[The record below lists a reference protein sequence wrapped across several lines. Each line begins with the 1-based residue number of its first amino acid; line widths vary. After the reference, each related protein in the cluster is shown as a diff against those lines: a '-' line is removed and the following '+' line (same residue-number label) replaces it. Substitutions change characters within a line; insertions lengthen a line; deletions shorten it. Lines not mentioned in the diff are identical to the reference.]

1 MATWNDSSSSSSSSS
16 DEDQE
21 CANVTLTT
29 TTTDSDSEN
38 EEVKSELNSYSN
50 LETAFNELL
59 DESSK
64 LAIEYKSLRKKFSNL
79 EKGYEIFKK
88 KENEGLKTENQCFI
102 STVSNSLNQ
111 NNCSSLKYEKSFQL
125 FLNEGLT
132 RSKMASLIYGNNG
145 NIGTNDLGN
154 EEPLKIDKT
163 AFDNS
168 SSGSLS
174 DNLVL
179 WK

>member
-64 LAIEYKSLRKKFSNL
+64 LVVEYKSLRKKFLNL
-79 EKGYEIFKK
+79 KKGYEIFKK
-88 KENEGLKTENQCFI
+88 ENK
-102 STVSNSLNQ
+102 
-111 NNCSSLKYEKSFQL
+111 
-125 FLNEGLT
+125 
-132 RSKMASLIYGNNG
+132 
-145 NIGTNDLGN
+145 
-154 EEPLKIDKT
+154 
-163 AFDNS
+163 
-168 SSGSLS
+168 GS
-174 DNLVL
+174 VFY
-179 WK
+179 